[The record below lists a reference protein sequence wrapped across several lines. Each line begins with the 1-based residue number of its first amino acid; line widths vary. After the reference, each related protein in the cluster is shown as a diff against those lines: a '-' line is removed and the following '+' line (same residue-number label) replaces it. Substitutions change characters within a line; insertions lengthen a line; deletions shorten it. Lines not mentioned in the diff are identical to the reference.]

1 MYKGNKS
8 GAGANLISAFKVS
21 STFDHERRFGFIAG
35 WLGEL
40 ACHQKLFKLPF
51 LILKVRYPAIS

>member
-21 STFDHERRFGFIAG
+21 STSDHERRFAKIIAG

-40 ACHQKLFKLPF
+40 ACHQKAFQ
-51 LILKVRYPAIS
+51 ATISDS